1 LFTVED
7 AMKTLNRR
15 EFVRRTT
22 AAAVA
27 TVAVPKTLLGK
38 PATGSNQGPT
48 VLTATSVKPVV
59 IASVNGNR
67 FKNGGTRTCV
77 EEAFS
82 MIARGSDVLDALIA
96 GVNIVELDPLDDSVG
111 YGGLPNADGVVQLD
125 ACCMHGP
132 LKRAGGV
139 AELEGVRTPSKVA
152 QRVMNET
159 DHHLLV
165 GKGAQ
170 DFARVMGFA
179 IEADLN
185 TENSR
190 QKWLDWKRRTDP
202 LHYLPPKDRQQ
213 AYQRVAM
220 DMIAEGLIDP
230 DHYYGTINCNGINA
244 KGEICG
250 VTTTSGLAWKIPGRT
265 GDSPILGAGLYVDGD
280 GGAAGSTG
288 RGEANLYNLCSF
300 MIVEEMRKGVHPK
313 NAALTALKRVAKNTI
328 EKRLL
333 NSNGRPNFGLNFY
346 VLNSKGQYAGVS
358 MYESSYAVC
367 TENGPQ
373 TLSTKL
379 RRRFPNHRNRGILRS
394 AAKGVW
400 SNVEGRYVLGVWR
413 SRGPAPG

>member
-1 LFTVED
+1 
-7 AMKTLNRR
+7 MNTLNRR
-15 EFVRRTT
+15 EFVRRT
-22 AAAVA
+22 AAAGVA
-27 TVAVPKTLLGK
+27 AAAVPKTLLGT
-38 PATGSNQGPT
+38 PATASNQGPA

-59 IASVNGNR
+59 ISSANGNR
-67 FKNGGTRTCV
+67 FKNGGSRTCV

-82 MIARGSDVLDALIA
+82 MIARGTDVLDALIA

-111 YGGLPNADGVVQLD
+111 YGGLPNADGIVQLD

-132 LKRAGGV
+132 GKRAGGV
-139 AELEGVRTPSKVA
+139 AEIEGVRTPSQVA
-152 QRVMNET
+152 RRVMDET

-170 DFARVMGFA
+170 DFARAIGFT

-190 QKWLDWKRRTDP
+190 QKWLEWKRRTDP
-202 LHYLPPKDRQQ
+202 LHYLSPQDRQH
-213 AYQRVAM
+213 AYRRVAM
-220 DMIAEGLIDP
+220 DMIAEGLIDR

-265 GDSPILGAGLYVDGD
+265 GDSPILGAGLYLDGD
-280 GGAAGSTG
+280 IGAAGSTG

-300 MIVEEMRKGVHPK
+300 VIVEEMRKGVHPRD
-313 NAALTALKRVAKNTI
+313 AAFTALKRVARNTI
-328 EKRLL
+328 ERRLL
-333 NSNGRPNFGLNFY
+333 NSQGRPSFGLNFY
-346 VLNSKGQYAGVS
+346 VLNARGEYAGVS

-373 TLSTKL
+373 MLSTDSL
-379 RRRFPNHRNRGILRS
+379 Y
-394 AAKGVW
+394 
-400 SNVEGRYVLGVWR
+400 EGRPTG
-413 SRGPAPG
+413 